1 MEVNGLKVKNYFLE
15 WDGSEWIKS
24 KNLFFGVR

>member
-1 MEVNGLKVKNYFLE
+1 MEVNGLKVKIYFLE